1 MMAELTLGTVGG
13 LTERLRARCAPMERR
28 WARLWT
34 TPPHGSPH
42 GAFEADAEARSISLP
57 QLESVLTGEP
67 LAPLLPPTLHRC
79 VRARQLAFLGG
90 RLSAEAAIRQLGLP
104 SQSVPR
110 GPMGEPAWPH
120 GVVGSITHTDFHAHA
135 MVLPQDAG
143 ASIGIDSET
152 VVSPSAARD
161 IALVCCTPWERAHW
175 LGGKDDVLVM
185 TQLFCVKE
193 AFYKAAH
200 PLVQRFID
208 FDEVEVIGRDAEA
221 GEFFLQPLST
231 GLLSRRLC
239 AARTVIEFVGAVRYV
254 HASVVIPTH
263 PTLSP

>member
-1 MMAELTLGTVGG
+1 MIVEPSFESVGG
-13 LTERLRARCAPMERR
+13 LTDRLRARRAMIGHR
-28 WARLWT
+28 WALLWT
-34 TPPHGSPH
+34 SPPHGTLV
-42 GAFEADAEARSISLP
+42 ADAAARSISLP

-110 GPMGEPAWPH
+110 GAMGEPAWPN

-135 MVLPQDAG
+135 LVLPLGAG
-143 ASIGIDSET
+143 ASVGIDSES
-152 VVSPSAARD
+152 VVSPAAARD
-161 IALVCCTPWERAHW
+161 IALVCCTPWERARW
-175 LGGKDDVLVM
+175 LGGTDDMLVL

-208 FDEVEVIGRDAEA
+208 FDEVEVIGRGAET
-221 GEFFLQPLST
+221 GEFVLQPLSA
-231 GLLSRRLC
+231 GLLARRHC
-239 AARTVIEFVGAVRYV
+239 VARTVIESVGAARYV
-254 HASVVIPTH
+254 HATVVIPTH
-263 PTLSP
+263 PTPSS